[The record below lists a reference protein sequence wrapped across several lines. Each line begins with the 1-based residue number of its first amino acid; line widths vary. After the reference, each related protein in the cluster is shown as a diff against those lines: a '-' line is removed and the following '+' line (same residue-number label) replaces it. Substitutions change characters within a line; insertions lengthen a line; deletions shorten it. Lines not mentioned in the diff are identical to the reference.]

1 VRLLWAIWL
10 AVQGLPGALAKIEWK
25 LGKIMGVLEDVDAQ
39 VGVIEQAVTDIEATE
54 QQVAE
59 AATAIEQKLA
69 GLGLSPAQQDA
80 LAADVQRMRDA
91 TGRLGTVKSSL
102 SDVTTGLTNATAGG
116 TPAAPVPSSTAAA
129 TVTQPAA
136 PDVAGEGVTHPD
148 GSVAPDEN
156 APPVGTTEVVQ

>member
-1 VRLLWAIWL
+1 MRLLWAIWL
-10 AVQGLPGALAKIEWK
+10 AVQGLPGTLARIEWK

-39 VGVIEQAVTDIEATE
+39 VAAVEQAVTDIEATE

-69 GLGLSPAQQDA
+69 GLGLSQAQQDA

-91 TGRLGTVKSSL
+91 TGRLGSVKSAL
-102 SDVTTGLTNATAGG
+102 TDVTTGLNDATAGTG
-116 TPAAPVPSSTAAA
+116 TTPAGTAAA

-136 PDVAGEGVTHPD
+136 PGEAGEGVTHPD
-148 GSVAPDEN
+148 GSVAPNQEA
-156 APPVGTTEVVQ
+156 APSVGTTEVVQ